1 MNLRNDHVSG
11 NSAIQAVKHGPEVSA
26 VAFAAD
32 AGVVTITQRQL
43 YRPEHY
49 KAFVRSPLYILRSV
63 SYTAKPL
70 STAVIESCLS
80 WQAMLTK
87 ITFVYDVS
95 HL

>member
-1 MNLRNDHVSG
+1 MNLRNDRVSG
-11 NSAIQAVKHGPEVSA
+11 NSAIQAAKHGPEVSA

-49 KAFVRSPLYILRSV
+49 KAFILHSV